1 MAALGGAAEM
11 RAEETL
17 AGFLWRFGSAL
28 AGAPPGHY
36 GRGRC
41 VMSRAARLKSAADQS
56 SRLVLTPRLP
66 VCHRR
71 GCEKPKTGPDPMTQ
85 EIVATRCDKGSPARE
100 AGVSVSRRVFMNS
113 VAVLPIV
120 ATPSIA
126 HSLDQLPPDDRRLV
140 ELAARVESLQPA
152 YQRACD
158 ACEAAWDAYLEQKPQ
173 RPSELAWRPGDPVNY
188 DIDQVDITLEHPYQL
203 QRRGRLWCSDAD
215 IEKLRGKPLMRW
227 DFVGTDEE
235 WERDESHRFDRDRRP
250 LPQCAHLWREIEDHE
265 RQPRA
270 DELVA
275 ALDRWQ
281 LELEEL
287 RRKLRVDELDE
298 RSEQLH
304 AELRAMWKKMLELR
318 ATTLEG
324 VQAKARVLYRS
335 IWNGDPRDQ
344 LGGGDCT
351 DARLIFG
358 LIADLT
364 GEPVERLALGG
375 RA

>member
-1 MAALGGAAEM
+1 
-11 RAEETL
+11 
-17 AGFLWRFGSAL
+17 
-28 AGAPPGHY
+28 
-36 GRGRC
+36 
-41 VMSRAARLKSAADQS
+41 
-56 SRLVLTPRLP
+56 
-66 VCHRR
+66 
-71 GCEKPKTGPDPMTQ
+71 
-85 EIVATRCDKGSPARE
+85 
-100 AGVSVSRRVFMNS
+100 MNS

-140 ELAARVESLQPA
+140 ELAARVESVQPA
-152 YQRACD
+152 YQRACE
-158 ACEAAWDAYLEQKPQ
+158 ASEAAWEAYYEQMPE
-173 RPSELAWRPGDPVNY
+173 RPSELAWRPDDPVTY
-188 DIDQVDITLEHPYQL
+188 DVEQVDLKVEHPYQA
-203 QRRGRLWCSDAD
+203 QRRGRLWCLDAD

-235 WERDESHRFDRDRRP
+235 WERDESHRFDKDRRP
-250 LPQCAHLWREIEDHE
+250 LPQCAHLWREVQDHE
-265 RQPRA
+265 GQARA

-281 LELEEL
+281 LDLEEL
-287 RRKLRVDELDE
+287 RRELRVDELDK

-304 AELRAMWKKMLELR
+304 EDLRAMWQKMLQLR
-318 ATTLEG
+318 ASSLEG

-344 LGGGDCT
+344 LGGCGCT
-351 DARLIFG
+351 DARLIYG

-364 GEPVERLALGG
+364 GEPVERLALEG